1 MKRHHLKMQIEE
13 TKKMKMTT
21 KMTTSKTFMM
31 KITSKKIKTQ
41 LSKSTKML
49 KKESQVLIL
58 KVNVKKKMKTTSMK
72 KKC

>member
-58 KVNVKKKMKTTSMK
+58 KVKKKMKTTSMK

>member
-58 KVNVKKKMKTTSMK
+58 KVKKKTKTTSMK